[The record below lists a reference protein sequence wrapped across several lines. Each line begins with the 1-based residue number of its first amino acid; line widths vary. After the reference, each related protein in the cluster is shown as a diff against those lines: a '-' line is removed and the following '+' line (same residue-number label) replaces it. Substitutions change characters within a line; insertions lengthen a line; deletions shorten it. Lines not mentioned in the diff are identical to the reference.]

1 MKAAAYFLFL
11 PVTVSFN
18 EQSLFLSFSF
28 ALTMDWRNK
37 SPGTEAEQLFL
48 FSFFFFKRPGFI
60 LKGFLPVFL

>member
-1 MKAAAYFLFL
+1 MVAIATMKAAAYFLFL

-37 SPGTEAEQLFL
+37 SPSTEAEQLFL
-48 FSFFFFKRPGFI
+48 LL
-60 LKGFLPVFL
+60 LKKDLVLF